1 MLAMPNFRSLRPQ
14 ASEYSS
20 SLQSYIQR
28 VPEGDVVELLERQI
42 EETLAFLRPLSE
54 REANSRR
61 KPTEWNIKEIV
72 GHLCDAE
79 RLMSCRALRF
89 ARVDAQPIPGWEQD
103 DYVRE
108 SNFSGRTLQDLTQ
121 ELEHLRRANLAL
133 FRSFSAEAF
142 GRRGVANG
150 KEVSVRA
157 VLYVIAGHEL
167 HHLEQLRQRLPE
179 LRLAAS

>member
-1 MLAMPNFRSLRPQ
+1 MSSFRTTRPQ
-14 ASEYSS
+14 ASEYSAG
-20 SLQSYIQR
+20 LESYIRR
-28 VPEGDVVELLERQI
+28 VPEGDIVDLLEKQI
-42 EETLAFLRPLSE
+42 EETLAFVRPLSE
-54 REANSRR
+54 REATSRR
-61 KPTEWNIKEIV
+61 KPAEWNIKEIV

-89 ARVDAQPIPGWEQD
+89 ARGDAQPIPGWEQD

-108 SNFSGRTLQDLTQ
+108 SNFSARTLQDLA
-121 ELEHLRRANLAL
+121 EEFEHLRRANLAL
-133 FRSFSAEAF
+133 FRSFPAEAY

-157 VLYVIAGHEL
+157 LLYVIAGHER

-179 LRLAAS
+179 LRAAAS

>member
-1 MLAMPNFRSLRPQ
+1 MPNFRSLRPQ
-14 ASEYSS
+14 ASEYSAG
-20 SLQSYIQR
+20 LESYIRR
-28 VPEGDVVELLERQI
+28 VPEGDIVELLEKQI
-42 EETLAFLRPLSE
+42 EDTLAFLRPLSE
-54 REANSRR
+54 QEANSRR
-61 KPTEWNIKEIV
+61 TPAEWNIKEIV

-79 RLMSCRALRF
+79 RLMSGRALRF
-89 ARVDAQPIPGWEQD
+89 ARGDSQPIPGWEQD

-108 SNFSGRTLQDLTQ
+108 SNFSARTLQDLTQ

-142 GRRGVANG
+142 ARRGVANG

-167 HHLEQLRQRLPE
+167 HHLEQMRQRLPE
-179 LRLAAS
+179 LRAAS

>member
-1 MLAMPNFRSLRPQ
+1 MPSFRSLRPQ
-14 ASEYSS
+14 TSEYSPG
-20 SLQSYIQR
+20 LETYIRR
-28 VPEGDVVELLERQI
+28 VPDGDIVELLERQI

-54 REANSRR
+54 REATSRR
-61 KPTEWNIKEIV
+61 KPAEWNIKEIV

-89 ARVDAQPIPGWEQD
+89 ARGDAQPIPGWEQD

-108 SNFSGRTLQDLTQ
+108 SNFSERTLRDLTQ
-121 ELEHLRRANLAL
+121 ELEHLRRANVAL

-157 VLYVIAGHEL
+157 LLYVIAGHEL
-167 HHLEQLRQRLPE
+167 HHLEQLQQRLPE
-179 LRLAAS
+179 LRAAS